1 MKNLNGKTALITG
14 AGSGIGRALAQV
26 LAKKGV
32 NLALNDCN
40 LDSLKETKQ
49 LIDNKSIKVGLY
61 PYDVANREQVYANR
75 DSILAD
81 FGSLD
86 IVINN
91 AGIVVTNTTIQHIN
105 YSDIERV
112 VDVNM
117 WGVVYGT
124 KAYLDHLLQ
133 RPEAAIVN
141 LSSVFGMI
149 GFANQA
155 AYCMTKFA
163 VRGFSETL
171 RMELKQTRVCV
182 TTVHPGGIK
191 TNIVLNST
199 QANEQVKQQL
209 AQDFANVART
219 TPESAA
225 QKIVQGIISKKRRV
239 IVGIDGRVID
249 LMARLLPVLYTD
261 IVYAQYKKQANF
273 DQF

>member
-49 LIDNKSIKVGLY
+49 LIDNKSIKVELY

-91 AGIVVTNTTIQHIN
+91 AGIVVTNTTIQHID

-182 TTVHPGGIK
+182 TTVHPGGIQ

-199 QANEQVKQQL
+199 QANEQTKQQL
-209 AQDFANVART
+209 AQDFASVART